1 MVMHYQASHTA
12 EVICFVGLVFGPV
25 IRSKVHSRV
34 NTGSS
39 LPGSLHQTTLFFSF
53 FPRSPHKELFWRR
66 FWGSSPQQYHPGGV
80 RAGCRCSLSVW
91 HVWILRSSTCAGRF
105 QALFPGCASSCS
117 LETLLLQVFVLIKA
131 RDMNMQDSKH
141 HGLLSRACN

>member
-12 EVICFVGLVFGPV
+12 EVICFAGLVFGPV

-34 NTGSS
+34 NTGAS
-39 LPGSLHQTTLFFSF
+39 LSGSHHQTTLFLFF
-53 FPRSPHKELFWRR
+53 FPKI
-66 FWGSSPQQYHPGGV
+66 SSQRVVLEEVLGLLTQQYHPGGV

-105 QALFPGCASSCS
+105 QALLPGCASSCS